1 MLKGGDMEKG
11 YIHIYTGNGKGKTTA
26 AFGLAIRAALSGK
39 KVFIGQFVKDMKY
52 NETKIEN
59 YLSNIKIKQLGRGC
73 FIYEDPEDI
82 DKETAKNGLEECGVI
97 LSGGEYDLVILDEIN
112 IALYY
117 KLFEVSD
124 VVDVLNNKAVDTEVV
139 LTGRYAPKELIDMAD
154 LVTEMVEIKHYYS
167 QGVLSRSGIDC

>member
-1 MLKGGDMEKG
+1 MNKG
-11 YIHIYTGNGKGKTTA
+11 YMHIYTGNGKGKTTA
-26 AFGLAIRAALSGK
+26 AFGLAIRAALSDK

-59 YLSNIKIKQLGRGC
+59 YLDNIKIKQLGRGC
-73 FIYEDPEDI
+73 FIYENPAEV
-82 DKETAKNGLEECGVI
+82 DKEIAKRGLDECAF
-97 LSGGEYDLVILDEIN
+97 LLANGEYDLVILDEIN

-124 VVDVLNNKAVDTEVV
+124 VVNALKNKAEKTEVV
-139 LTGRYAPKELIDMAD
+139 LTGRYAPDELIEMAD

-167 QGVLSRSGIDC
+167 QGVLSRDGIDH